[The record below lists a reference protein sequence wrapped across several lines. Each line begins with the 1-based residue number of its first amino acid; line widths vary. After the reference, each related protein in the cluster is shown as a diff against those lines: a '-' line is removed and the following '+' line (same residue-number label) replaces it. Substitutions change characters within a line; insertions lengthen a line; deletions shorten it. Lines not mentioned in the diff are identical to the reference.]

1 MFRARKHSQSIT
13 NLFSDLVQ
21 PFLLPSLVT
30 GLGYF
35 ATVLWKT
42 HTPAPILDIQLP
54 VLQTLVKTSLT
65 GEAASLHDAVLS
77 IVAKP
82 LEHAL
87 AHVQSLHPRRADID
101 PLLKTLQSRA
111 HPQRSDLATA
121 SEIESWCSTSSGSLL
136 GTLHN
141 SFRALVQ
148 WSTSSASNAPPPSYT
163 HRQLVTTVL
172 ILGAKRV
179 FDALLDNVL
188 KEATRGTGD
197 TALDV
202 VTALICAP
210 VTDNGKG
217 RLSLRSVLLAAFND
231 SYKLSKKDPAR
242 AQMTVRLYRR
252 VESQTVRLG
261 GQDLNEVAAPDG
273 GMLMEMDG
281 TVDGGGAGMDAE
293 LDMQMADVVGSG
305 DDLFEGF

>member
-1 MFRARKHSQSIT
+1 MLRARKLSRSTT
-13 NLFSDLVQ
+13 NRVSDLVQ

-30 GLGYF
+30 GLGHF

-42 HTPAPILDIQLP
+42 HSPAPTLDIQLP
-54 VLQTLVKTSLT
+54 VLQTLVKPSLS
-65 GEAASLHDAVLS
+65 GEAAILHDAVLS

-111 HPQRSDLATA
+111 QPQRSDLATA
-121 SEIESWCSTSSGSLL
+121 SEIESWCSTSGGSLL
-136 GTLHN
+136 GALHH

-148 WSTSSASNAPPPSYT
+148 WSTSGASNTPPPSYT

-172 ILGAKRV
+172 MLGAKRV
-179 FDALLDNVL
+179 FNALLDDIL
-188 KEATRGTGD
+188 KEATKGTGD

-210 VTDNGKG
+210 VADNGKG
-217 RLSLRSVLLAAFND
+217 RLSLRNVLLAAFND

-242 AQMTVRLYRR
+242 AEMTVRLYRR
-252 VESQTVRLG
+252 VESQMVRLG
-261 GQDLNEVAAPDG
+261 GRDLNDVAVAEEDI
-273 GMLMEMDG
+273 LMAMDE
-281 TVDGGGAGMDAE
+281 TADGGGTAIDAE
-293 LDMQMADVVGSG
+293 LDMQMAEVVGNG
-305 DDLFEGF
+305 DDLFEGL